1 MLPLLMPHAST
12 AISTASPDVVLLLL
26 NLLLLLLLLLAA
38 ALVGHE
44 GEEALVGEP
53 GEERIHEPV
62 VLVLL
67 PFIHPLGSRRNETQN
82 G

>member
-26 NLLLLLLLLLAA
+26 NLLLLLLLLAA